1 VKYDLENKS
10 PSSAGFPLPGGK
22 RQLKHLLGQNIQK
35 GIRALIIGPSTNS
48 IIKGLLEYFP
58 EINIIADNYDSLMN
72 IRMTLKE
79 EYSIRIKMMDYAHTD
94 FENEHFNLIF
104 SQGSISVIERKNILK
119 EIKRIIV
126 NDGLFCVGEIVS
138 LKEPVPAFVKDIWE
152 RNGMEPLVSSTITQF
167 YESKGFKVISEK
179 DLSTS
184 LKDYYEN
191 IRLLVLKTDT
201 DKKEAEKK
209 YFSRLKHESN
219 AFLKLGGDKYIGF
232 KSLIMRKSN

>member
-10 PSSAGFPLPGGK
+10 PSSVGFPLPGGK
-22 RQLKHLLGQNIQK
+22 SQLKHLLEQNIQN

-201 DKKEAEKK
+201 GKKEAEKK